1 MPDSVRT
8 IGIGV
13 AGLGRAFSLIAST
26 FAADK
31 RVRLVGAAD
40 PRPEARTKFETD
52 FSARAYTTTE
62 ELVQASNVDVI
73 YVATPHQSH
82 SEYACLAAQHGK
94 HVLVE
99 KPMALTLEQ
108 CRAMIDAARRHNVR
122 LIVGPSHSFDRPI
135 LHLRKMLDTGAFGN
149 VRMMTAL
156 NFTDFLYRP
165 RRPEELDTAR
175 GGGAVFNQAAHQVDI
190 VRLLAG
196 ARATSVRALTGA
208 WDPKRP
214 TEGAYSALVTFEGG
228 VFATLVY
235 SGYAHFDSDELCDW
249 IDEMGRKKDPQR
261 YGATR
266 GLSGN
271 GESTA
276 KARRNY
282 GGPDFRHPTG
292 RSVHEHFGPII
303 VSCDQAD
310 LRPTPSGV
318 MIYSDTEKRLEP
330 LAPPRIP
337 RVEVIDELYGA
348 VVEGKPPIH
357 TGEWGA
363 ATVEVCLAMLLS
375 SREQREVSLQ
385 SQIAL
390 PT

>member
-1 MPDSVRT
+1 MRKLRL
-8 IGIGV
+8 GV
-13 AGLGRAFSLIAST
+13 VGLGRAFAVMAPA
-26 FAADK
+26 FRDP
-31 RVRLVGAAD
+31 RVEVVSATD
-40 PRPEARTKFETD
+40 PRPEALRQFERDFGGRTFPSVEALCD
-52 FSARAYTTTE
+52 SDIEALY
-62 ELVQASNVDVI
+62 I
-73 YVATPHQSH
+73 ATPHQFH
-82 SEYACLAAQHGK
+82 AEQATVCLSSGK

-99 KPMALTLEQ
+99 KPIALALDECRGMIAASEQ
-108 CRAMIDAARRHNVR
+108 AGVH
-122 LIVGPSHSFDRPI
+122 LIVGHSHSFDAPI
-135 LHLRKMLDTGAFGN
+135 GRTRALIESGAFGR

-208 WDPKRP
+208 WDQKRP

-235 SGYAHFDSDELCDW
+235 SGCAHFDSDELCDW

-266 GLSGN
+266 GLSGSD
-271 GESTA
+271 ESTA

-292 RSVHEHFGPII
+292 RSFHEHFGPII
-303 VSCDQAD
+303 VSCDKAD
-310 LRPTPSGV
+310 LRPTPAGV
-318 MIYSDTEKRLEP
+318 MIYSDTEKRLEA